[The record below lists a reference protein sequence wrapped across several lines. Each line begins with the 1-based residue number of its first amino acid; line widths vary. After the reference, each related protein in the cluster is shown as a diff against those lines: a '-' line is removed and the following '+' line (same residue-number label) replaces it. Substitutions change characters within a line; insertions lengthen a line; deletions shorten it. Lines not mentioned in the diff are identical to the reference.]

1 MSYAVGFI
9 LFATEEAEQVRK
21 LLFPEEYARGEV
33 MVRIVKPSE
42 YLTAADDLVRSGA
55 RALITRGGSYH
66 DLVRRGAPV
75 PLVELSIGAQDI
87 LAELSA
93 VIDQYEH
100 IWLILSEWVNFDYES
115 CRPLL
120 PDKVNCFRYTRI
132 DDMLD
137 FLDHLDAS
145 ESTLVLGGGF
155 TLAPAASK
163 GIKAIQ
169 LRSSA
174 DSLRE
179 AYSTAINILRETDK
193 QAAKAQQFATILAN
207 IEDGVMVLDSD
218 WRVTL
223 CNNKAEELLGVSANT
238 LQGQE
243 LKLRLPQFSPVYQ
256 AYRRGKH
263 SDQFV
268 RVDSRNLS
276 VKAAAITNVSND
288 VPEGGTL
295 LTIRDVTK
303 LQELEKNLRFQMSR
317 RGLSAKYTFDDILTR
332 DESMRLVIQWA
343 KDCALSDSTVM
354 IYGESGTG
362 KELFAQ
368 SIHNASRRRDC
379 PFVAVNCA
387 ALTESLLESELFG
400 YVGGAFTGARK
411 DGKAGLFEL
420 AHRGTLFLDEINSMS
435 PSTQAKILRVIEQ
448 KEVMRLGSDYIIPLD
463 VRIITAANQ
472 DLERMVQQD
481 KFRRDLYYRLN
492 VLEMRIPSLNERKQD
507 ILYLFKHFVHELRG
521 CPEEDVVLKP
531 ELEDALLRHTWH
543 GNIRELRNAAQRYV
557 VVGSDQGALP
567 ALFPDS
573 PDSEPSLVDDDLHID
588 LRELNR
594 TVEDLVIQSLLSRGL
609 TKTQTAKALGISR
622 TALFKKLEGR
632 RDASQD

>member
-9 LFATEEAEQVRK
+9 LFAAEEAKQVRE

-33 MVRIVKPSE
+33 MVRIVRPSE
-42 YLTAADDLVRSGA
+42 YLAAADELVKSGA
-55 RALITRGGSYH
+55 RALITRGGSFH
-66 DLVRRGAPV
+66 DLLRRGASV

-87 LAELSA
+87 LSELSA
-93 VIDQYEH
+93 VIDKYDR
-100 IWLILSEWVNFDYES
+100 IWLVLSEWVNFDYES
-115 CRPLL
+115 CRSLL
-120 PDKVNCFRYTRI
+120 PDKVRCFRYTLV

-137 FLDHLDAS
+137 FLDHLDTS
-145 ESTLVLGGGF
+145 ENTLILGGGF
-155 TLAPAASK
+155 TLAPAAAK

-179 AYSTAINILRETDK
+179 AYSTALNILRETDK
-193 QAAKAQQFATILAN
+193 QSAKAQQFATILSN
-207 IEDGVMVLDSD
+207 IEDGVMVLDNA

-223 CNNKAEELLGVSANT
+223 CNRKAEELLGVSVHT

-256 AYRRGKH
+256 AYRRGKR

-276 VKAAAITNVSND
+276 VKAAAITDVSND

-332 DESMRLVIQWA
+332 EDSMRRVIQWA
-343 KDCALSDSTVM
+343 RDCALSDSTVM

-400 YVGGAFTGARK
+400 YAGGAFTGARK

-481 KFRRDLYYRLN
+481 SFRRDLFFRLN
-492 VLEMRIPSLNERKQD
+492 VLELRIPPLKDRPQD
-507 ILYLFKHFVHELRG
+507 ILYLFRHFVHELRG
-521 CPEEDVVLKP
+521 CSEEDVVLEP
-531 ELEDALLRHTWH
+531 ELESALLGHAWR

-557 VVGSDQGALP
+557 VLGSDESALP

-573 PDSEPSLVDDDLHID
+573 SPAEPDLVGDDLRID

-594 TVEDLVIQSLLSRGL
+594 TVEDLVIQSLLSRGM

-632 RDASQD
+632 RDAAQD